1 MHPKCQRVS
10 LLKKTK
16 VLFFL
21 SLGLVMQRQFL
32 SALLQ
37 DIQKNFSSDLILV
50 FENPLLYDF
59 SYFNYNIANDYNNT
73 KGKI

>member
-1 MHPKCQRVS
+1 
-10 LLKKTK
+10 
-16 VLFFL
+16 
-21 SLGLVMQRQFL
+21 MQRQFL